1 MRVCV
6 CIYYPEL
13 LICKRE
19 SGFMWA
25 PVEKKKRKDFRES
38 AFVFACVICGIFIS
52 CDLSFYHPTQFLSS
66 THKERRKPS
75 HVGTVVLVD
84 KNLHMTALQERSRM
98 QQLPPG
104 ERRHLW
110 VSRWQTWRNSHVVKQ
125 RKLPKNKNHQDKRGR
140 CVFFSFILI
149 NDFLHAVLKT
159 QTRFPSWALREL

>member
-1 MRVCV
+1 MNNRRDVSKGFSKNQSLWLPWQREVQVGSAPHVTNYACVCV
-6 CIYYPEL
+6 YL
-13 LICKRE
+13 LSRVINMQKGKWIHVRSC
-19 SGFMWA
+19 G
-25 PVEKKKRKDFRES
+25 KKKRKDFRES

-104 ERRHLW
+104 ERRHL
-110 VSRWQTWRNSHVVKQ
+110 
-125 RKLPKNKNHQDKRGR
+125 
-140 CVFFSFILI
+140 
-149 NDFLHAVLKT
+149 
-159 QTRFPSWALREL
+159 